1 MKKLHDIEAIKVI
14 KVFELYSKGYTTE
27 SIARKM
33 GLELFEVEKTLEM
46 KLSYT
51 YILLEK
57 LTPQGSEFFQNPKRC
72 FDYIKDELQRKNE
85 LIKKL
90 AKRNNSQQKA

>member
-1 MKKLHDIEAIKVI
+1 
-14 KVFELYSKGYTTE
+14 
-27 SIARKM
+27 
-33 GLELFEVEKTLEM
+33 M
-46 KLSYT
+46 KLSYA